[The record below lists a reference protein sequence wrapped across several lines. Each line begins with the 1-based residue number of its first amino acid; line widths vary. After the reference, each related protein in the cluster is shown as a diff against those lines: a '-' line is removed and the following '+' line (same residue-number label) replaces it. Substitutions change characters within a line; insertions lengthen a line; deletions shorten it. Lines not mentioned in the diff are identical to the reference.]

1 MAEVS
6 RDISLEVS
14 WMTLLPVATL
24 KADRKKKTKREMG
37 KREMKDLIFL
47 FGVAY
52 FVLIRMAIYS
62 VFKWGV
68 IEISQGE
75 CSCPDIRLPKDLLE

>member
-1 MAEVS
+1 MS
-6 RDISLEVS
+6 RDISLQVS

-24 KADRKKKTKREMG
+24 KANRKKKA

-68 IEISQGE
+68 IEISRGA